1 MGYETI
7 ISENG
12 SALSGGQRQRLA
24 LARALAGQ
32 PALLILDEATS
43 ALDTLTETTIAGNL
57 AGAGITTIT
66 VAHRL
71 STIRHADLIIV
82 FDKGTIAETGNHDT
96 LLAANGLY
104 AAMTGTANFP
114 V

>member
-1 MGYETI
+1 
-7 ISENG
+7 
-12 SALSGGQRQRLA
+12 

-66 VAHRL
+66 AAHRL
-71 STIRHADLIIV
+71 STLAPADPTIV

-96 LLAANGLY
+96 LTAADGLY
-104 AAMTGTANFP
+104 AAMTSSRP
-114 V
+114 CPRESRP